1 MQQLKTDRQAGIA
14 TAALIAANALPPKQT
29 ITLAELFCG
38 AGGMALGAHRARLGT
53 YGYKH
58 VWATDYDR
66 DACETFKHNFPKT
79 KVIKADIRRFDFS
92 EVERT
97 HGLLFGFPCNDFS
110 NVGEQK
116 GTKGKFGG
124 LYRYCVK
131 ALQELQPLFFVA
143 ENVGGLRSS
152 NNNKDYLRILD
163 ELAGCGYTVVPN
175 YYKFEEY
182 AVPQRRHRII
192 IVGFLSSTGIT
203 FKHEPPFDN
212 YVSAKDAMDGI
223 PEDAPNHELTKQSK
237 TVMERLS
244 YIKEGQNAFTAKIP
258 ERLQLN
264 VKGAKLS
271 MIYKRLKENEPS
283 YTITGSGGGG
293 THVYHWKENRALTN
307 RERARLQTF
316 PDAFSFLG
324 GRESVRKQIGMA
336 VPPDGARVVFKR
348 ILETLNE
355 HKIIDQITL

>member
-1 MQQLKTDRQAGIA
+1 MQQLQTKSIA
-14 TAALIAANALPPKQT
+14 VAALVAAGTLPVKK

-38 AGGMALGAHRARLGT
+38 AGGMALGAHQARYGN
-53 YGYKH
+53 YGYRH
-58 VWATDYDR
+58 VWATDYDSG
-66 DACETFKHNFPKT
+66 ACETFKHNFPDT
-79 KVIKADIRRFDFS
+79 RVIKADIQGFDFS
-92 EVERT
+92 DMQHT

-131 ALQELQPLFFVA
+131 ALRELRPLFFVA

-152 NNNKDYLRILD
+152 NDNKDYLRILN
-163 ELAGCGYTVVPN
+163 EFANCGYTVVPH
-175 YYKFEEY
+175 YYKFEDY

-192 IVGFLSSTGIT
+192 IVGFRVDTAIT
-203 FKHEPPFDN
+203 FNHEPPFN
-212 YVSAKDAMDGI
+212 SHVSAKDALADI
-223 PEDAPNHELTKQSK
+223 PIDTPNHEYTKQSK
-237 TVMERLS
+237 TVIERLS

-258 ERLQLN
+258 KHLQLN

-283 YTITGSGGGG
+283 YTVTGSGGGG

-316 PDAFSFLG
+316 PDTFEFIG

-336 VPPDGARVVFKR
+336 VPPDGAQVVFRR
-348 ILETLNE
+348 ILETLDE
-355 HKIIDQITL
+355 HGIIDQSPL